1 MTAQAQRG
9 SGQARR
15 RISREVVLQALY
27 EMDVGGHE
35 PVEALERLIV
45 ELHVGRELAEFARA
59 LLGGVLTHRAEI
71 DSLIEKTAPAWPME
85 QLAPVDR
92 NILRI
97 AIREFI
103 VDNLTPVGAA
113 INEAVELAKK
123 YGSDSSSKFVN
134 GVLGSVSAPDKT
146 VAQEGE

>member
-1 MTAQAQRG
+1 
-9 SGQARR
+9 
-15 RISREVVLQALY
+15 
-27 EMDVGGHE
+27 MDYPAAV
-35 PVEALERLIV
+35 ERLID
-45 ELHVGRELAEFARA
+45 ELHVGSELAEFART
-59 LLGGVLTHRAEI
+59 LLSGVLAHRAEI
-71 DSLIEKTAPAWPME
+71 DSLIEKTAPAWPAA

-97 AIREFI
+97 AIRELI

-134 GVLGSVSAPDKT
+134 GVLGSVSASGQTP
-146 VAQEGE
+146 AQEGE